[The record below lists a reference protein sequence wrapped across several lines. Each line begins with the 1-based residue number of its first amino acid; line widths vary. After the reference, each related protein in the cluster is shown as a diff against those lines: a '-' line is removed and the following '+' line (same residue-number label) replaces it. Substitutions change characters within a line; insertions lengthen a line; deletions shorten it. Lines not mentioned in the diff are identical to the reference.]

1 MTFWRRCS
9 ATWGGA
15 ESAGQALARK
25 PHLGGGIADL
35 PTVTADHGVDRGADL
50 FGDPL
55 RRAAVGRRWLVED
68 GKRPFGRRRRD
79 DVFHVGTIGACPAAA
94 THQNVTFLDRGE
106 VLAELGHS
114 PFQRKRHLSERV
126 NPEGRA
132 RRE

>member
-1 MTFWRRCS
+1 LAAASQIFRQSPLTMASIAARTFL
-9 ATWGGA
+9 
-15 ESAGQALARK
+15 EI
-25 PHLGGGIADL
+25 P
-35 PTVTADHGVDRGADL
+35 
-50 FGDPL
+50 
-55 RRAAVGRRWLVED
+55 AVGRRWLVED